1 MGSSIWLI
9 FVARLLCLIL
19 RCDAGART
27 TAPQTVV
34 IFTKPEAVVALIAAS
49 ARSAEVA
56 PKSKAKGKGLP
67 VESSVFST
75 VDPKTGK
82 RKLTYYG
89 LMLAGA
95 MARTVSAT
103 AVHPLNV
110 CKTMLQKKG
119 GVLPAFTWNALSRG
133 VGSQFIMSIPHGAIN
148 FAVTETTKIKLAA
161 LAANSTVLHSIVPKQ
176 FINPLLD
183 FTSSA
188 VSTFISSIVSTPQM
202 VITDRIMSGQYSNFF
217 DAVVNI
223 ARLEGSI
230 GFFVGWL
237 PAMMQKIPS
246 YALTWM
252 FIQQLKLAFL
262 SLYARAGTG
271 LENTL
276 IGGLAS
282 AAACAIM
289 IPIDTIKTRIVTQP
303 SGRGIAPTYS
313 GIVDCAVKVNC
324 TQHCLLILDS
334 RANPCPFS
342 IPLPP

>member
-1 MGSSIWLI
+1 
-9 FVARLLCLIL
+9 
-19 RCDAGART
+19 
-27 TAPQTVV
+27 
-34 IFTKPEAVVALIAAS
+34 
-49 ARSAEVA
+49 
-56 PKSKAKGKGLP
+56 
-67 VESSVFST
+67 
-75 VDPKTGK
+75 
-82 RKLTYYG
+82 
-89 LMLAGA
+89 
-95 MARTVSAT
+95 
-103 AVHPLNV
+103 
-110 CKTMLQKKG
+110 
-119 GVLPAFTWNALSRG
+119 
-133 VGSQFIMSIPHGAIN
+133 
-148 FAVTETTKIKLAA
+148 
-161 LAANSTVLHSIVPKQ
+161 
-176 FINPLLD
+176 
-183 FTSSA
+183 
-188 VSTFISSIVSTPQM
+188 M

-223 ARLEGSI
+223 ARLEGWI

-324 TQHCLLILDS
+324 TQQDYRFPSALFIDS
-334 RANPCPFS
+334 RFLC
-342 IPLPP
+342 